1 LKDEPVDIGHGSSAG
16 SLALRTQQ
24 AEEAPRHFEIALE
37 RSLSH
42 IAMYEAM
49 TTICSD

>member
-1 LKDEPVDIGHGSSAG
+1 MKRYIRQMKDEPVDIGHGSSID

-24 AEEAPRHFEIALE
+24 AEEALRHFEIALE

-42 IAMYEAM
+42 IAM
-49 TTICSD
+49 